1 MTNTE
6 NNTVSQIHV
15 DNKSFVDQ
23 INKLYTYFNECS
35 KKFIEEPNC
44 FDNLMKKIA
53 EYSEQNKSHLDLA
66 KDIGFPEPL
75 VAHLVN
81 ILLFDMKSKKIY
93 SEEFLNTVENFV
105 VKAENTSENVVN
117 IGLEDVGDF
126 TWADDMWVYNVPCD
140 FDFPEGFNLNSDFS
154 VSSNDE
160 WSIYLRLED
169 NYCRKNYIEASSE
182 EEKLEIV
189 EMLSLMKKYLA
200 YN

>member
-6 NNTVSQIHV
+6 NNTVFQIHV

-23 INKLYTYFNECS
+23 INKLYTYYNECS
-35 KKFIEEPNC
+35 KKFIEKPNC
-44 FDNLMKKIA
+44 FDNLREKIA
-53 EYSEQNKSHLDLA
+53 EYSEQNKNHLDLA

-81 ILLFDMKSKKIY
+81 ILLIDMKSEKIY
-93 SEEFLNTVENFV
+93 SEEFLNAVENFV
-105 VKAENTSENVVN
+105 VKAENTPKNVVN

-140 FDFPEGFNLNSDFS
+140 FDFPEGFDRNSDFS
-154 VSSNDE
+154 VCDE
-160 WSIYLRLED
+160 WSIYLRFLD
-169 NYCRKNYIEASSE
+169 NYSNKNYIEAFST

-189 EMLSLMKKYLA
+189 EMLRLMNKYLA
-200 YN
+200 